1 MNDILLDRDSTMN
14 RSGFEDDSMIYE
26 EENTKNKNKN
36 LGNSINLMLSD
47 DTLSSGRQQIL
58 SPDIMNPNGNSIN
71 EANSSMFEDSYTN
84 IYYIPMNRPSKFSS
98 DKMAH
103 QFTYK
108 SNPKSRI
115 TNTVLNSKNFALSQ
129 NSEIITYLLCL
140 FVFSEFANL
149 DELEDDKR
157 FKVIILKKNKNR
169 FEIENKDKFLNKLEL
184 LPKDKENDLQDFI
197 NDVNHFLEENDLSLK
212 KKKQKEIYIIFGY
225 SAIALLLIII
235 FIILIVTDA
244 SILILFAGII
254 IIIFYIAFLVK
265 IIKNTKVLFLYYDL
279 EYFLLNHNT
288 IMDCFEMWNRNLFE
302 NYKIRVTAPIS
313 MNYIMFNL
321 NPYQDIEIQHLDM
334 NWIKQKYY
342 KNQKTIF
349 ANKTE
354 ENLFN
359 SIKHN
364 MKYYE
369 EEKYSIN

>member
-36 LGNSINLMLSD
+36 LSNSINITLSD
-47 DTLSSGRQQIL
+47 DNISNGRQQIL
-58 SPDIMNPNGNSIN
+58 APDILNPNGSSIN
-71 EANSSMFEDSYTN
+71 EANSSMFENSYTN

-108 SNPKSRI
+108 SNPKSGL
-115 TNTVLNSKNFALSQ
+115 TNIILDSKNFALSK

-140 FVFSEFANL
+140 YAFSEFVNL
-149 DELEDDKR
+149 DELENDKR

-169 FEIENKDKFLNKLEL
+169 FEIENKEKFLNKLEL
-184 LPKDKENDLQDFI
+184 LPKDKENDLQNFI
-197 NDVNHFLEENDLSLK
+197 TDVNHFLEENDLEHK
-212 KKKQKEIYIIFGY
+212 QKKQKEIYIIFGY
-225 SAIALLLIII
+225 SAIVLLLIII
-235 FIILIVTDA
+235 FIILLVTDA
-244 SILILFAGII
+244 SILIIFMGII
-254 IIIFYIAFLVK
+254 IIAFCVAFLVK
-265 IIKNTKVLFLYYDL
+265 IIRNTKVLFLYYDL
-279 EYFLLNHNT
+279 EYFLLNHNK

-313 MNYIMFNL
+313 TNYIMFNL

-334 NWIKQKYY
+334 NWIKKKYK
-342 KNQKTIF
+342 KNKKTVF
-349 ANKTE
+349 ADKTE

-359 SIKHN
+359 AIKHN
-364 MKYYE
+364 MKFYE